1 MPPRS
6 QAAARARRG
15 APLAR
20 TAYARRRDKRVTLRF
35 DNVFPVDISSDIF
48 GDTPAIARNISEG
61 GMFVELP
68 EPLPLGSEVRVR
80 FSTPESDAEIVAR
93 GEIKGHY
100 YLNYSD
106 REQGPR
112 SLVGMGVRFHAFEQ
126 DGQEVL
132 GLSLTRMKTTR
143 TMH

>member
-1 MPPRS
+1 MPPRPN
-6 QAAARARRG
+6 AAHPLRRA

-20 TAYARRRDKRVTLRF
+20 IAVAKRRDKRTALRF
-35 DNVFPVDISSDIF
+35 DNAFPVDISSEIF

-61 GMFVELP
+61 GIFVELP

-80 FSTPESDAEIVAR
+80 FSTPDSDAEIVAR
-93 GEIKGHY
+93 GEVKGHY
-100 YLNYSD
+100 YLNYAD
-106 REQGPR
+106 RQQSPR

-126 DGQEVL
+126 DGQEML

-143 TMH
+143 TTH